1 MNEKLL
7 MSLAYHDMRKDVY
20 GVLRIFKED
29 DKYILMTHKGLFDVM
44 NCQLR
49 SHTSLYIFVQKN
61 NEVYR
66 LIISTKAIFTGD
78 SCVVDEDDFRVLK
91 QFLLYGI

>member
-1 MNEKLL
+1 MNERLL
-7 MSLAYHDMRKDVY
+7 MSLAYHDMQKNVY

-29 DKYILMTHKGLFDVM
+29 DKYILMTHMGLF
-44 NCQLR
+44 NFTECQLR
-49 SHTSLYIFVQKN
+49 SHTSLWIFVN
-61 NEVYR
+61 RNDIVYR
-66 LIISTKAIFTGD
+66 LIISTKAIFLGD